1 MRLCAFAG
9 NFFALSTTNTPEEF
23 PAKAQRRKENQ
34 LSSYTAEE
42 LTFFPRSV
50 NMPRMN
56 LRPRF
61 RRTLALSLLLVL
73 AVASS
78 GQRRA
83 QPDRPQAKRPR
94 LVLLIVVDQ
103 FRYDYL
109 ERFGDLFVT
118 NGLRRLMREGAS
130 WTQSNYDHMPT
141 YTAPG
146 HGTMMTGAYPAET
159 GIVGNEWP
167 DRVTGKKV
175 TSVSDTSVKLLG
187 ATASEGASPRRLM
200 SSTLGDELRL
210 VTNDRSKVIG
220 VSVKDRSAILPAG
233 RHANAAY
240 WFSITSGSMVSS
252 TYYFEQLP
260 AWVTSFNNARPA
272 DQYFGKKWERLL
284 PESEYLKRAGPDSP
298 AWETV
303 SWAGETNAFPHTI
316 TGGAKAPAPAFYS
329 AFDYTPFSNELV
341 LSFAQQAITNE
352 QLGQDD
358 DTDVLTV
365 SFSAND
371 YVGHRYGP
379 YSQEVMDVT
388 LRVDRQIASL
398 LDFVQ
403 TKVGLGNT
411 LIAFT
416 ADHGVA
422 PIPEHAAEIG
432 LDGARIKT
440 RDLLAAIRA
449 GITARYNPGGK
460 SPDPTADYIYKFDD
474 AGVARDGFIN
484 GNIYFN
490 YAALERD
497 KVNPEEL
504 AQVVGTAGLSVPGVA
519 RYFTRGQLMRGA
531 TSVTDPIERRA
542 LHGFYPS
549 RSGDVVLIADPF
561 KYLGDTIT
569 ATHGSPYT
577 YDTNVP
583 TIIMG
588 TGVTPGRYLEA
599 ASPADIAPT
608 LCALLGITAPSN
620 AMGRVLIEAIKK

>member
-1 MRLCAFAG
+1 MR
-9 NFFALSTTNTPEEF
+9 
-23 PAKAQRRKENQ
+23 
-34 LSSYTAEE
+34 
-42 LTFFPRSV
+42 
-50 NMPRMN
+50 RMN
-56 LRPRF
+56 LRPSL

-73 AVASS
+73 AVVSS
-78 GQRRA
+78 GQRRT
-83 QPDRPQAKRPR
+83 QLENVKPKRPR

-109 ERFGDLFVT
+109 ERFGDLFVA
-118 NGLRRLMREGAS
+118 NGLRRLMRDGAS

-175 TSVSDTSVKLLG
+175 TSVSDTSEKLLG
-187 ATASEGASPRRLM
+187 GASPEGAASPRRLM
-200 SSTLGDELRL
+200 SSTVGDELRL

-220 VSVKDRSAILPAG
+220 ISVKDRSAILPAG

-240 WFSITSGSMVSS
+240 WVSSGSGSVVSS
-252 TYYFEQLP
+252 TYYFAQLP
-260 AWVTSFNNARPA
+260 AWVAAYNNTHPA

-284 PESEYLKRAGPDSP
+284 PESEYVKRAGPDSP

-303 SWAGETNAFPHTI
+303 SGAGNTNAFPHTV
-316 TGGAKAPAPAFYS
+316 TGGATKPSAPFY
-329 AFDYTPFSNELV
+329 FDLDYTPFSNELV
-341 LSFAQQAITNE
+341 LSFTQQAIVNE

-388 LRVDRQIASL
+388 LRVDRQIATL

-403 TKVGLGNT
+403 SKVGLANT

-422 PIPEHAAEIG
+422 PIPEHAAALG
-432 LDGARIKT
+432 LGGSRIKT
-440 RDLLAAIRA
+440 TDLLAAIRGA
-449 GITARYNPGGK
+449 ISARYNPEKK

-474 AGVARDGFIN
+474 AGLTRDGFMN
-484 GNIYFN
+484 GNVYFN

-497 KVNPEEL
+497 KVNLEEL
-504 AQVVGTAGLSVPGVA
+504 AQVTGKAALTVRGVA
-519 RYFTRGQLMRGA
+519 RYFTRGQLLRGA

-588 TGVTPGRYLEA
+588 TGVTPGRYLESA
-599 ASPADIAPT
+599 TPADIAPT
-608 LCALLGITAPSN
+608 LCALLGITAPTN
-620 AMGRVLIEAIKK
+620 ATGRVLIEALKK